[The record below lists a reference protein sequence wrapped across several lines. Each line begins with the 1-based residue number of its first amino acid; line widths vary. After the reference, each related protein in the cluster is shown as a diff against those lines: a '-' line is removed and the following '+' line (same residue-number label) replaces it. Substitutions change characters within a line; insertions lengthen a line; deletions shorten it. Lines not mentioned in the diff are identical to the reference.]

1 MRSQQVA
8 QLRARA
14 ERLEAAV
21 IRSGEL
27 LAKLHAQFGDEM
39 GPATRQ
45 KVNEAIGHSHQIRN
59 VVQAR
64 QAAADA
70 NTETA
75 ARSG

>member
-1 MRSQQVA
+1 MRSHQVA

-21 IRSGEL
+21 IWSGEL
-27 LAKLHAQFGDEM
+27 LATLYAQFGDEM

-45 KVNEAIGHSHQIRN
+45 KVKQAIGHSRQIRS